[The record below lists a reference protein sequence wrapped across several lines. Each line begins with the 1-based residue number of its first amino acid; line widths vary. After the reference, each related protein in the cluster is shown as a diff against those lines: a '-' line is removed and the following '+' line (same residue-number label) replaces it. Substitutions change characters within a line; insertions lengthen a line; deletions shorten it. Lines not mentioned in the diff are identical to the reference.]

1 MKSTTSKTSISN
13 WKSKSRS
20 WVWLWCSKHA
30 KVNKKY
36 DEAKNEVQEKDQDV
50 KRLKEKIA
58 EFEVRIGQLN
68 VEKAKADQTKE
79 ERDVQTLSLR
89 SELVTRDRWIAEL

>member
-1 MKSTTSKTSISN
+1 M
-13 WKSKSRS
+13 
-20 WVWLWCSKHA
+20 
-30 KVNKKY
+30 
-36 DEAKNEVQEKDQDV
+36 